1 LTNEGAFAWERLL
14 RGVLRT
20 DHIDAQYGDGLSA
33 ALIQALP
40 RATIDEAAKARVV
53 VTLTGDLREELP
65 ILFLRLRESAVRFQR
80 SIVELN
86 FGASALGSVAQI
98 SLPVRPGE
106 AHLVA
111 QALGDG
117 TLPQEVVFTQ
127 RELNDAR
134 ELIGD
139 GGEGVVFVVGRPNV
153 AESAEVI
160 EHAIRLL
167 ATQFPRAK
175 FLPALRRSNVMGA
188 LDMGLAP
195 KLRPGRGYDAESVGR
210 DTLEQLGAI
219 RSGEQTAILML
230 GGCLLGNVLDV
241 VGAREA
247 LDTADVVIVTGHG
260 GASLAYADVVL
271 PAAVQHER
279 LGTVT
284 NIEGR
289 VTAVAPKIVAPGSAW
304 PDVAIASELA
314 EELGQSIGLA
324 SVELAAK
331 TIEETTGYPAL
342 SVLNDSTSDGVVVG
356 DVAERS
362 ARRPL
367 DPMAFP
373 GIRSTESVG
382 LGANTGTTISADIA
396 STTSTMPVTLLELGA
411 FEKLEV
417 PLADAYSLRVNLSRR
432 LYDNGI
438 AVQGSPSLAT
448 LKAVS
453 VLHLNHFDL
462 DRLGVVTGDV
472 VGVTGARGSIRLP
485 VALDD
490 AVPRGVTEIA
500 FGSLDADGND
510 VVRPILD
517 GGDVIAQ
524 VRLESA

>member
-1 LTNEGAFAWERLL
+1 
-14 RGVLRT
+14 
-20 DHIDAQYGDGLSA
+20 
-33 ALIQALP
+33 
-40 RATIDEAAKARVV
+40 
-53 VTLTGDLREELP
+53 
-65 ILFLRLRESAVRFQR
+65 
-80 SIVELN
+80 
-86 FGASALGSVAQI
+86 
-98 SLPVRPGE
+98 
-106 AHLVA
+106 
-111 QALGDG
+111 
-117 TLPQEVVFTQ
+117 
-127 RELNDAR
+127 
-134 ELIGD
+134 
-139 GGEGVVFVVGRPNV
+139 
-153 AESAEVI
+153 
-160 EHAIRLL
+160 
-167 ATQFPRAK
+167 
-175 FLPALRRSNVMGA
+175 
-188 LDMGLAP
+188 
-195 KLRPGRGYDAESVGR
+195 
-210 DTLEQLGAI
+210 
-219 RSGEQTAILML
+219 ML

-247 LDTADVVIVTGHG
+247 LDKADVVAVTGHG

-324 SVELAAK
+324 SVEQAAR

-356 DVAERS
+356 DLAERS

-373 GIRSTESVG
+373 GIRSTEAVG
-382 LGANTGTTISADIA
+382 LGANAGTTSTSNVGTQT
-396 STTSTMPVTLLELGA
+396 STTSATLADLGA
-411 FEKLEV
+411 DNKLDV
-417 PLADAYSLRVNLSRR
+417 PLADSYSLRVNVSRR
-432 LYDNGI
+432 LFDNGI

-462 DRLGVVTGDV
+462 DRLGVATGDV
-472 VGVTGARGSIRLP
+472 VGVNGPRGSIRLP

-490 AVPRGVTEIA
+490 EVPRGVTEIA
-500 FGSLDADGND
+500 FASLDADGND

-517 GGDVIAQ
+517 GGDLISQ

>member
-1 LTNEGAFAWERLL
+1 
-14 RGVLRT
+14 
-20 DHIDAQYGDGLSA
+20 
-33 ALIQALP
+33 
-40 RATIDEAAKARVV
+40 
-53 VTLTGDLREELP
+53 
-65 ILFLRLRESAVRFQR
+65 
-80 SIVELN
+80 
-86 FGASALGSVAQI
+86 
-98 SLPVRPGE
+98 
-106 AHLVA
+106 
-111 QALGDG
+111 
-117 TLPQEVVFTQ
+117 
-127 RELNDAR
+127 
-134 ELIGD
+134 
-139 GGEGVVFVVGRPNV
+139 
-153 AESAEVI
+153 
-160 EHAIRLL
+160 
-167 ATQFPRAK
+167 
-175 FLPALRRSNVMGA
+175 M
-188 LDMGLAP
+188 
-195 KLRPGRGYDAESVGR
+195 
-210 DTLEQLGAI
+210 
-219 RSGEQTAILML
+219 
-230 GGCLLGNVLDV
+230 LDV

-260 GASLAYADVVL
+260 GASLASADVVL